1 MTHPRQTQRQL
12 DETRKV
18 IRLEEMHRDIAE
30 GRLVV
35 RAMTPRERDE
45 SDARWAAAAP
55 RRARSRRRR
64 SHA

>member
-1 MTHPRQTQRQL
+1 MTHPRRSQRQL
-12 DETRKV
+12 DEAMKV
-18 IRLEEMHRDIAE
+18 IRLEEMQRDIAE

-35 RAMTPRERDE
+35 RAMTPRERDQ

-55 RRARSRRRR
+55 RRARSRKRR